1 MATDPTFRSY
11 NTAQAQQYA
20 GARLAYSP
28 ELYEHIIAEHRASG
42 GGFGFVLD
50 AGCGPGSATRDLAP
64 MFEHA
69 VGLDPGHEMI
79 KVARERGGKTK
90 AGGNIC
96 FEVCEA
102 ERMTDVPSLPIGGM
116 DLICAATAVC

>member
-28 ELYEHIIAEHRASG
+28 VLYEHILTEYGASG
-42 GGFGFVLD
+42 GSLGFLLD
-50 AGCGPGSATRDLAP
+50 VGCGPGSATRDLAP

-79 KVARERGGKTK
+79 KVAREWGGKTK
-90 AGGNIC
+90 SGEDIRY
-96 FEVCEA
+96 EVCEA
-102 ERMTDVPSLPIGGM
+102 ERMTDPSGLPMDGV